1 MTLSEIETTL
11 SATTI
16 PAKLSLLNNTTV
28 VFMQLRG
35 QMDTNNSHHV
45 VNAFNSL
52 VESGFTRIIL
62 DMSGVPYAS
71 STGIG
76 ALTHLLKA
84 ISTKKGK
91 LVLINLVPGVYNVI
105 QLLGFT
111 SFLTI
116 KDSVDAALKEM

>member
-11 SATTI
+11 ATTTI
-16 PAKLSLLNNTTV
+16 PAKLSLLKDTV
-28 VFMQLRG
+28 VYMQLRG

-45 VNAFNSL
+45 VHAFNNL
-52 VESGFTRIIL
+52 VESGFTRVIL